1 MGLWHARIEAY
12 RHEFQ
17 ANGSE
22 DFMTERLAG
31 KVAVI
36 TGGSGGIGS
45 AAGHVFNRQGASIVL
60 VDLDEAALREA
71 ASSIDQSGDRVAWVA
86 ADLTVESEAERVVN
100 EALERFGSLD
110 VLANV
115 AAVRE
120 YGPVTEATVEQWQR
134 ILNVNLLAAA
144 YCSKFAVLAM
154 ERAGGG
160 SVINVSSGNAMAGR
174 GGMGLYDASKSA
186 LLALTRSM
194 ACDHAAAGVR
204 VNTISPGPTLTSFHI
219 RRRME
224 NTGESYQDA
233 EAAIRAQGASGT
245 LLGRQAEPEEIANA
259 MLFLASDES
268 SYVTGANIPVDG
280 GLKGLRA

>member
-1 MGLWHARIEAY
+1 MHLKEASMA
-12 RHEFQ
+12 Q
-17 ANGSE
+17 
-22 DFMTERLAG
+22 RLAG
-31 KVAVI
+31 KVAII

-45 AAGHVFNRQGASIVL
+45 AAGRVFHRHGASVVL
-60 VDLDEAALREA
+60 VDLDQAALRQA
-71 ASSIDQSGDRVAWVA
+71 AAEIDPAGERVAWID
-86 ADLTVESEAERVVN
+86 ADLTAELEAERVVQKTV
-100 EALERFGSLD
+100 ERFGTLN

-120 YGPVTEATVEQWQR
+120 YGPITEATVESWQR
-134 ILNVNLLAAA
+134 ILNVNLLASA
-144 YCSKFAVLAM
+144 YCAKFAIRAM
-154 ERAGGG
+154 EAAGGG
-160 SVINVSSGNAMAGR
+160 SVINVSSGNAMVGR
-174 GGMGLYDASKSA
+174 GGMALYDASKSA

-194 ACDHAAAGVR
+194 ACDHAEAGVR

-219 RRRME
+219 RRRMAD
-224 NTGESYQDA
+224 TGEAYEEA
-233 EAAIRAQGASGT
+233 EAAIRAKGAPGT

>member
-1 MGLWHARIEAY
+1 MA
-12 RHEFQ
+12 Q
-17 ANGSE
+17 
-22 DFMTERLAG
+22 RLAN
-31 KVAVI
+31 KVAII

-45 AAGHVFNRQGASIVL
+45 AAGHVFHRHGAFVVI
-60 VDLDEAALREA
+60 VDLDEAALKQVAGE
-71 ASSIDQSGDRVAWVA
+71 IEPEGDRVAWIA
-86 ADLTVESEAERVVN
+86 ADLTVESEADRVVS
-100 EALERFGSLD
+100 ETLKRFGNVD
-110 VLANV
+110 ILANV

-144 YCSKFAVLAM
+144 YTSKFAVRAM
-154 ERAGGG
+154 EGAGGG

-194 ACDHAAAGVR
+194 ACDHAGAGVR

-224 NTGESYQDA
+224 NTGETYEEA
-233 EAAIRAQGASGT
+233 EAAIRAQGAGT
-245 LLGRQAEPEEIANA
+245 LLGRQAEPEEIAYA